1 MEILETDRLILRGW
15 KECDLYDFYEY
26 AKEPGVG
33 PAAGWKPHENIEES
47 QRILNDFIKKQQV
60 WAIVL
65 KENDKVIG
73 SIGLHDDEKRRL
85 DNAKMMGYVL
95 SKDYWGQGLMTEAAK
110 RVVKYVFEDMKSDV
124 LSIYHYPFNKASK
137 RVIEKCNFKFDGILR
152 CATKRFDGI
161 IFDDYCYS
169 ILKNE
174 YFKKDNSI

>member
-1 MEILETDRLILRGW
+1 MKILETDRLILRGW
-15 KECDLYDFYEY
+15 KESDLYDFYEY
-26 AKEPGVG
+26 AKEPEVG
-33 PAAGWKPHENIEES
+33 PAAGWKPHEKIEES

-110 RVVKYVFEDMKSDV
+110 RVVKYVFEDMKIDV

-137 RVIEKCNFKFDGILR
+137 RVIEKCNLKFDGILR

>member
-1 MEILETDRLILRGW
+1 M
-15 KECDLYDFYEY
+15 
-26 AKEPGVG
+26 G
-33 PAAGWKPHENIEES
+33 PAAGWKPHEKIEES

-110 RVVKYVFEDMKSDV
+110 RVVKYAFEDMKIDV
-124 LSIYHYPFNKASK
+124 LSI
-137 RVIEKCNFKFDGILR
+137 
-152 CATKRFDGI
+152 
-161 IFDDYCYS
+161 
-169 ILKNE
+169 
-174 YFKKDNSI
+174 